1 LKNKLKKL
9 IKAAKPKVKKAASV
23 LWKHLPFIL
32 LVWLVCRVEML
43 HAKLDAL
50 IVSINQLGYMIWLN
64 LVAAADQFH
73 AAIESILSLFR
84 GDGV

>member
-1 LKNKLKKL
+1 
-9 IKAAKPKVKKAASV
+9 
-23 LWKHLPFIL
+23 
-32 LVWLVCRVEML
+32 ML